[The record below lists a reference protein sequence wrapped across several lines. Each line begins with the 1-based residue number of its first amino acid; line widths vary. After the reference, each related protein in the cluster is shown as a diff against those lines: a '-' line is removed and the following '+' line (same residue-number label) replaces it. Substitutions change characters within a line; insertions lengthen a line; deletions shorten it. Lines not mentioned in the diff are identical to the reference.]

1 MNDPVLN
8 RKLFRHKAQIIH
20 KQIPKLQQGGAP
32 WYTTASGLKGAWQA
46 GPGRHLWDLNRGTC
60 F

>member
-32 WYTTASGLKGAWQA
+32 WYTSAAGVKGAWQA
-46 GPGRHLWDLNRGTC
+46 GPGRHLWD